1 MVVGQYAKYAYY
13 HTALVIF
20 VLVICPYTRL
30 KIRKRGYDFMTIP
43 KFKLNDGAEIPAFG
57 FGVFQIPADGTTYKA
72 VRDALKLGY
81 RHIDTAV
88 AYFNEQEVGKAI
100 KDSGIPRDQIWVTSK
115 MWLQDYAYEDAQ
127 KAIATSLQKLGL
139 DYIDLYLI
147 HQPYGKVDEAWRA
160 MEAAQKAGQIRSI
173 GVSNM
178 TPKIW
183 NKFVPNFKTM
193 PSVNQVQFNP
203 YFQQKELRQLM
214 AKNKV
219 TLEAW
224 SPLGQGDQDLL
235 NEPILK
241 AMAQKYGKNVG
252 QIILRFEH
260 QEGIIVFPKSVH
272 EARIAANKDI
282 FDFALTSDEMDA
294 IRALDKNGAGM
305 HDPDADGVAEMLLN
319 AFDVH
324 KA

>member
-1 MVVGQYAKYAYY
+1 
-13 HTALVIF
+13 
-20 VLVICPYTRL
+20 
-30 KIRKRGYDFMTIP
+30 MTIP
-43 KFKLNDGAEIPAFG
+43 TFTLNDGTEIPSFG
-57 FGVFQIPADGTTYKA
+57 FGVFQIPADGTTYQA
-72 VRDALKLGY
+72 VKDALKLGY

-88 AYFNEQEVGKAI
+88 AYFNEEEVGKAI

-115 MWLQDYAYEDAQ
+115 LWLQDFAYADAQ
-127 KAIATSLQKLGL
+127 KAIDTSLRKLGL
-139 DYIDLYLI
+139 DYMDLYLI

-160 MEAAQKAGQIRSI
+160 MEEAKAAGKIRSI

-183 NKFVPNFKTM
+183 RKFVPNFKTM

-203 YFQQKELRQLM
+203 YIQQKELRQLM
-214 AKNKV
+214 AENKV

-224 SPLGQGDQDLL
+224 SPLGQGNQGLL
-235 NEPILK
+235 NEPILQ

-252 QIILRFEH
+252 QVILRFEH

-272 EARIAANKDI
+272 EARIASNKDI
-282 FDFALTSDEMDA
+282 FDFELTSDEMDA

-305 HDPDADGVAEMLLN
+305 HDPDAAGVEAMLLG

-324 KA
+324 QDDKK